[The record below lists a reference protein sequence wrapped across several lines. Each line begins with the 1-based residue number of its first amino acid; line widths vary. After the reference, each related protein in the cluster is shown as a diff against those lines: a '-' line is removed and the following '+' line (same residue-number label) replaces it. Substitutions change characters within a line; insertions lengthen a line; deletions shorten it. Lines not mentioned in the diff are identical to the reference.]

1 MHFSAPIVLIAGI
14 TAVHSYVV
22 ERDASVILGVFK
34 NVQGDIDG
42 LDSAVKAWTKD
53 PSKVLDG
60 SNKLVAT
67 ITKGTTTV
75 KGSPNLSL
83 SDATSLLG
91 PVKELKTHAQ
101 TLVTDLKGKK
111 SSVIEKG
118 GFCEAVSGQITAIG
132 GKSKSLIDATISKVP
147 ASAQEIAK
155 EQAQGFID
163 ILNDAQT
170 AFSPANCKNA

>member
-42 LDSAVKAWTKD
+42 LDSAVKAWTND

-75 KGSPNLSL
+75 NGSPKLTL
-83 SDATSLLG
+83 SDATGLLG

-111 SSVIEKG
+111 SVVEKG
-118 GFCEAVSGQITAIG
+118 GLCEAVSSQVKAIG

-147 ASAQEIAK
+147 ESAQEIAK

-170 AFSPANCKNA
+170 AFSPANCKDA